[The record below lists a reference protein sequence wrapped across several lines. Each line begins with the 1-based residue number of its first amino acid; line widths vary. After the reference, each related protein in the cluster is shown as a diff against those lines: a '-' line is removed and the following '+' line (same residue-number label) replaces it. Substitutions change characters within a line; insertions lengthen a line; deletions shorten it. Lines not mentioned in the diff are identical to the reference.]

1 MSVRA
6 AFFLALTV
14 FPYLTKFLT
23 GTGTGILAFFAV
35 HAGAKVVYA
44 VEAR

>member
-1 MSVRA
+1 MELLA
-6 AFFLALTV
+6 IDFNDLIPIIFLA
-14 FPYLTKFLT
+14 

-44 VEAR
+44 VEARL